1 MRHSRKKSHSNL
13 HSENRHRNRNYKR
26 RVRNLFLE
34 IIFIIMLIFVANK
47 CIKEDEEKVT
57 VTQLS
62 VETQKQQIEEELKKN
77 DLNNLKPKESN
88 NIIEVEVP
96 ENDNLGFQIIKV
108 NITYTEGKSIVDFTV
123 RNSTQETTTTR
134 FYIGF
139 LDKDQKIIETT
150 YVDVPIL
157 ESQQQTK
164 VNIVID
170 KDLTGAKKIKSL
182 KEE

>member
-1 MRHSRKKSHSNL
+1 MRHSRKKIHSNL

-34 IIFIIMLIFVANK
+34 IIFIIILIFVANK
-47 CIKEDEEKVT
+47 FIKDDEEKAQ

-62 VETQKQQIEEELKKN
+62 VETQKQQIEEELQKN

-88 NIIEVEVP
+88 NTIELEVP
-96 ENDNLGFQIIKV
+96 KENKEEIQIIKA
-108 NITYTEGKSIVDFTV
+108 NITYNEEKSIVDLIV
-123 RNSTQETTTTR
+123 KNNSQEKTSTR
-134 FYIGF
+134 FLIGF
-139 LDKDQKIIETT
+139 LDKNQKIIETT
-150 YVDVPIL
+150 YMDVPML

-170 KDLTGAKKIKSL
+170 KDLTGAKKIQLL